1 MSANDWGV
9 SDIGFY
15 KPTYEE
21 IVLEKEKQAK
31 LLFGDDFDTSEL
43 TPQGKFIRLNAKDEA
58 RLYDQLE
65 FTYYCINPGTATGV
79 SLDRICKFVA
89 IKRTPAT
96 YAVKI
101 LRVYGKKDYIIQSG
115 VLFKSE
121 NNIQFWSTS
130 ESTINKEELTQ
141 DDAVM
146 YYADV
151 TVQCVSAGTVGNITD
166 IVSTAAV
173 DVNITQVTYLTTVA
187 VGQEAESDSELR
199 ERFNNVVQGLG
210 TNTTSAIK
218 ANVLRIPGVT
228 NVDIID
234 NNTSEDIVID
244 DLTVYAKSYAVIV
257 NSDDLSAGDE
267 IAKAIF
273 EKQPL
278 GILQSGDELI
288 VVKDDSGTEHNVRF
302 TYVTTQEIEIAVGC
316 NVTRDFPSTGA
327 DDIRR
332 NITNYINGLEIGDK
346 VVYSRL
352 YDYIYNV
359 AGVDDVTSLTLNGG
373 TSNIALSRLKIPAV
387 GAIAVEIT
395 EV

>member
-151 TVQCVSAGTVGNITD
+151 TVQCVSTGTVGNITD

-173 DVNITQVTYLTTVA
+173 DVNITQVTYLSTVA
-187 VGQEAESDSELR
+187 VGQEAESDSEHSKFGEAVADGTFDVEDLAMGFIRFDNGSCLQFEFSWASNIEEEKRFVELR
-199 ERFNNVVQGLG
+199 GTKAGFTWGDDGSVKIFGEEEGQLVDEKPELPEMGNGHDRAIRHFSEILLDGRAPDYVPQQGLDMIKILDG
-210 TNTTSAIK
+210 IYESARTGK
-218 ANVLRIPGVT
+218 EVL
-228 NVDIID
+228 
-234 NNTSEDIVID
+234 
-244 DLTVYAKSYAVIV
+244 L
-257 NSDDLSAGDE
+257 
-267 IAKAIF
+267 
-273 EKQPL
+273 
-278 GILQSGDELI
+278 
-288 VVKDDSGTEHNVRF
+288 
-302 TYVTTQEIEIAVGC
+302 
-316 NVTRDFPSTGA
+316 
-327 DDIRR
+327 
-332 NITNYINGLEIGDK
+332 
-346 VVYSRL
+346 
-352 YDYIYNV
+352 
-359 AGVDDVTSLTLNGG
+359 
-373 TSNIALSRLKIPAV
+373 
-387 GAIAVEIT
+387 
-395 EV
+395 